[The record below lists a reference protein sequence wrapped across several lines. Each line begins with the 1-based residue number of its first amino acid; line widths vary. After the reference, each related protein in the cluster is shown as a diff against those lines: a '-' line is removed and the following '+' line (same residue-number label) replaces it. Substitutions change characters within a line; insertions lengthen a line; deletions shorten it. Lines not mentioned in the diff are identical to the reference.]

1 MCKRWR
7 IRVLA
12 LLLAL
17 ALGCGLWGCATE
29 KPPYVPTGDGLA
41 QDDGTQPTVMP
52 DGETLTLAYYAERT
66 LQPFQCADYTN
77 RLLVNLIYQGLFS
90 VDQDYQP
97 VPILCGGYRVSQDM
111 RTYTLY
117 PAADAT
123 FSDGA
128 RVTAE
133 DVAASLTAAQASD
146 VYSGRFTH
154 VQSITVDEDG
164 GVTLQLD
171 MPCSNFLLLLDVPIV
186 KASEVEAENPLGT
199 GPYLLEKS
207 VSGLQLRRRTDW
219 WCSAELPVTAGRISL
234 RAAKSALWIRDEF
247 EYHNISLV
255 CADPGSDAY
264 ADFHNDYELW
274 NCESGVFLY
283 LACNLNS
290 PVFSDAGVRAALTHA
305 IDREYLVENYY
316 RGFAEVAALP
326 AAPQSPFYDAEL
338 AAQYGTVDRKP
349 LTQAVEALLQR
360 MRAEHEEPE
369 DATETTALELPEV
382 KLLVNSDDGMRLR
395 VARILAAWLIDTGLE
410 VTVVALPQQEYTEAL
425 RAGEYDLYLGQTK
438 LSANMDLSAFFAPD
452 GALNTGG
459 MTNLPMYTMSQEAL
473 ANEGNYYTLHK
484 MVMDDGRLCPIL
496 FRSYAV
502 YGNRGAA
509 SRLTP
514 ARDNV
519 FFYTTGVTLEQI
531 RLKSET

>member
-1 MCKRWR
+1 MCKRCK

-17 ALGCGLWGCATE
+17 ALSCGLWGCATE

-52 DGETLTLAYYAERT
+52 DSETLTLAYYAERT

-77 RLLVNLIYQGLFS
+77 RLVVNLIYQGLFS

-111 RTYTLY
+111 RTYTFY
-117 PAADAT
+117 PAVDAT

-128 RVTAE
+128 KVTAE
-133 DVAASLTAAQASD
+133 DVAASLTAAQASE

-154 VQSITVDEDG
+154 VQSITVNEAG
-164 GVTLQLD
+164 SVTMQLD

-199 GPYLLEKS
+199 GPYVLEKS
-207 VSGLQLRRRTDW
+207 ISGLQLRRRTDW
-219 WCSAELPVTAGRISL
+219 WCSAELPITARRISL

-255 CADPGSDAY
+255 CADPGSDTY

-283 LACNLNS
+283 LACNLNN
-290 PVFSDAGVRAALTHA
+290 PVLADPDVRAALTHA
-305 IDREYLVENYY
+305 IDREFLVENYY
-316 RGFAEVAALP
+316 RGFAEAASLP

-338 AAQYGTVDRKP
+338 AEQYSEVNLKP
-349 LTQAVEALLQR
+349 LSEAADALLAR

-369 DATETTALELPEV
+369 DATETTVVELPEMDLV
-382 KLLVNSDDGMRLR
+382 VNSDDGMRLR
-395 VARILAAWLIDTGLE
+395 VARIIAKWLIDAGLE
-410 VTVVALPQQEYTEAL
+410 VTVVALPQQEFVEAV
-425 RAGEYDLYLGQTK
+425 RYEAFDLYLGQTK
-438 LSANMDLSAFFAPD
+438 LSANMDLSAFFASD
-452 GALNTGG
+452 GALNTAG
-459 MTNLPMYTMSQEAL
+459 MADLPMYTMSQEAL

-502 YGNRGAA
+502 YGNRGEA

-519 FFYTTGVTLEQI
+519 FFYTTGLTLEQI